1 MKRYYS
7 NYKNRKKQKKY
18 NEFKDLGIKLFS
30 EKQIEIIKNRI
41 KKAEAILIMEVGKYN
56 AHRLSTYPCIN
67 NGITHKAPC
76 ANCKIYTDLIRFDDE
91 TSLCENCAKQHNL
104 I

>member
-1 MKRYYS
+1 MKRYYR

-18 NEFKDLGIKLFS
+18 NEFKDSTKMFTDH
-30 EKQIEIIKNRI
+30 QIEIIKNRI
-41 KKAEAILIMEVGKYN
+41 EKVKAILIMEVGEYN
-56 AHRLSTYPCIN
+56 AKRLSTYPRIN
-67 NGITHKAPC
+67 NGITHKAVC
-76 ANCKIYTDLIRFDDE
+76 ANCKTYTDLIRFDNE